1 MEENKIANLVKKGD
15 TVIYEQHSVWKG
27 TRYKLF
33 HVKNVTK
40 AGRVRIE
47 ETNELT
53 NIYGVLPNNA
63 HILPATPENLLK
75 RNDHLLGTAVDYA
88 LDTLGTYTLSIMRK
102 CDAGEEIAK
111 QVYVLL
117 ELVHRELKGDE
128 LETKVTRDLERV
140 KNLLNERDELKKLAK
155 K

>member
-15 TVIYEQHSVWKG
+15 PIIYIRHSVWQG
-27 TRYKLF
+27 TCYKLF
-33 HVKNVTK
+33 HVKSVTK

-53 NIYGVLPNNA
+53 NVYGGLPNNA

-75 RNDHLLGTAVDYA
+75 RNEHLLDTAVDYA
-88 LDTLGTYTLSIMRK
+88 LDTLGTYASSLLRK
-102 CDAGEEIAK
+102 SDAKEEIAK

-117 ELVHRELKGDE
+117 ELVHREVIGDE
-128 LETKVTRDLERV
+128 LETKINRDLERV
-140 KNLLNERDELKKLAK
+140 KNLLNERDELKKSAE
-155 K
+155 